1 MMQVPDAIP
10 DDGLFDVTLIKKAP
24 KWMVIRHASKLYDGT
39 LVKLPIVE
47 TYRGKSI
54 RIRSVGKIYLEA
66 DGESLGHSPFV
77 YEILPRSLKV
87 VVGILNSEMAK

>member
-1 MMQVPDAIP
+1 
-10 DDGLFDVTLIKKAP
+10 VTLIKKAP

-39 LVKLPIVE
+39 LVTLPFIS
-47 TYRGKSI
+47 TFRGTSV

-77 YEILPRSLKV
+77 YEMIPRSLSV
-87 VVGILNSEMAK
+87 VVGL